1 MLDIIKF
8 YRDFKISYSDRGS
21 KITSGW
27 VGTDCPFCDG
37 GNYRLGFHL
46 KSGAVSCWSCGKH
59 SHTAMIKALLNCSVS
74 KAIEIKK
81 EYETN
86 IRPCNEEESETLPTP
101 LVTVC
106 SLPTG
111 SSRLSQ
117 RAKEYLRGRNF
128 DPEHLESVWNLKSTD
143 AFGDYKFRI
152 IAPIFVDEVMVSYQG
167 RDFTGKSDM
176 KYKACKAENE
186 VMAHQTVV
194 YGLDLT
200 KGDTCIVVEG
210 IADAWRLGSGAI
222 CCFGI
227 DFTMAQVNVIA
238 DRFKKAFILF
248 DAEEQ
253 AQKQAN
259 DMAVLLNARG
269 VEVYILELDESDPGE
284 MLQEDADELM
294 IELGFKLKEKL

>member
-1 MLDIIKF
+1 MLDIVKF
-8 YRDFKISYSDRGS
+8 YQDFKIPYSDRGS

-27 VGTDCPFCDG
+27 IGVHCVFCDG
-37 GNYRLGFHL
+37 GDYRLGFHL

-59 SHTAMIKALLNCSVS
+59 SHTALIKALLNCSVS

-86 IRPCNEEESETLPTP
+86 IRHYNEEESETLPTP
-101 LVTVC
+101 HATVC
-106 SLPTG
+106 SWPTG
-111 SSRLSQ
+111 SGRLSP
-117 RAKEYLRGRNF
+117 RAKEYLHGRNF

-152 IAPIFVDEVMVSYQG
+152 IAPIFVDGVMVSYQG
-167 RDFTGKSDM
+167 RDFTGKSDL

-186 VMAHQTVV
+186 VMAHQTVC
-194 YGLDLT
+194 YGLDLV

-210 IADAWRLGSGAI
+210 IADVWRLGPGAI

-227 DFTMAQVNVIA
+227 DFTMAQVNMITE
-238 DRFKKAFILF
+238 RFKTAYVLF

-259 DMAVLLNARG
+259 DLAVLLNARG
-269 VEVYILELDESDPGE
+269 VETYILELDESDPGD
-284 MLQEDADELM
+284 MSQEEANKLMGEL
-294 IELGFKLKEKL
+294 L